1 MNCALT
7 SVKIP
12 AELVQ
17 RYSTLAHLTGHDDN
31 YYMEQTLRESI
42 DQLEYE
48 HLLLQQLKDL
58 QDGCLKTYSLDEV
71 KAHCGLES

>member
-17 RYSTLAHLTGHDDN
+17 RYSSLAHLTGHDSN
-31 YYMEQTLRESI
+31 YYMEQALLESI
-42 DQLEYE
+42 DKLEYE
-48 HLLLQQLKDL
+48 HSILQQLKDL

-71 KAHCGLES
+71 KAHCELES

>member
-71 KAHCGLES
+71 KAHCELES

>member
-17 RYSTLAHLTGHDDN
+17 RYSSLAHLTSHDEN
-31 YYMEQTLRESI
+31 YYMEQALLESI
-42 DQLEYE
+42 DKLEYE
-48 HLLLQQLKDL
+48 HSLLQQLKDL
-58 QDGCLKTYSLDEV
+58 QDGSLKTYSLDEV

>member
-7 SVKIP
+7 SVKVP
-12 AELVQ
+12 TELVQ
-17 RYSTLAHLTGHDDN
+17 RYSNLAHLTGHDDN

-42 DQLEYE
+42 DKLEYE
-48 HLLLQQLKDL
+48 HSLLQQLEDL

-71 KAHCGLES
+71 KAHCCIMM